1 MPRQRKEKGGRLRM
15 VYLLLV
21 AGSLSSGGCL
31 LVAAG
36 AAGAGA
42 ATYVYIKGKVCQDYP
57 ASFGDAWAAV
67 QKGLQEEGFPL
78 VSNENDGK
86 SGKITTRTTDGTTIT
101 IDLEVISSRVPAEGS
116 LTRVCVR
123 VGLLGDQPL
132 SERLLSRIGSHLAPP
147 STPPATVPT
156 TGAPAPAWTPAPGGS
171 GPIRPVAAPGPAETP
186 EPPGALPREPS
197 PIK

>member
-31 LVAAG
+31 VVAAAG

-57 ASFGDAWAAV
+57 ASFPDAWAAV
-67 QKGLQEEGFPL
+67 QKALQDEGFPL

-123 VGLLGDQPL
+123 VGLLGDAPL
-132 SERLLSRIGSHLAPP
+132 SERLLSRIASHLAPP

-156 TGAPAPAWTPAPGGS
+156 TGGPGPTWTPAPGS
-171 GPIRPVAAPGPAETP
+171 GPIRPVAAPGSPETA
-186 EPPGALPREPS
+186 EPPGALPREPA

>member
-1 MPRQRKEKGGRLRM
+1 MPRQRKETGGRLRM

-31 LVAAG
+31 VVAAAG

-57 ASFGDAWAAV
+57 ASFSDAWAAV

-123 VGLLGDQPL
+123 VGLL
-132 SERLLSRIGSHLAPP
+132 
-147 STPPATVPT
+147 ATT
-156 TGAPAPAWTPAPGGS
+156 SAPAPAWTPAPGS
-171 GPIRPVAAPGPAETP
+171 GPIRPVAAPGPSETP